1 MIYIL
6 NIFQLFLG
14 FIEIYLSFKV
24 LYRIT
29 NIDEVSQKKQI
40 TVILFSVFLSI
51 IETINRNIRLYSILM
66 ILFLIVSIT
75 IFYILVFKVDVLFT
89 IICSG
94 IYCFGLELI
103 DLFVIFIVG
112 LLSGNS
118 ALGSYLGRHVN
129 WERICILCVGRILL
143 YIVYFCITNIK
154 NYNPIK
160 SKKAMVI
167 ILLAEIVGVYSFQSI
182 YAGNS
187 IISLA
192 RRYFSYLTIVVL
204 AIIAFGIH
212 TIYRD
217 VVEENKI
224 IKFKTNMLEQNYNN
238 IKKCFYD
245 SRIFFHDYKAHI
257 ALLKKYIMNE
267 DIKKAQH
274 YINTIFQP
282 ISDMDK
288 WVNTGHDT
296 IDLVINYKMYD
307 ITKNEIDFKYN
318 ISAVDC
324 SNLGIEEGDL
334 FVILC
339 NLVDNAIEA
348 CEKVSLNKKWIELS
362 IHSINDMFMI
372 CIRNSLQIPPRY
384 ENGILVTS
392 KCNGQLHGI
401 GLNSVRKIVEKY
413 DGRMK
418 YESNDVVFDVTIT
431 FF

>member
-6 NIFQLFLG
+6 NIFQYFLG
-14 FIEIYLSFKV
+14 FIEIYLCFKV
-24 LYRIT
+24 LYKIT
-29 NIDEVSQKKQI
+29 NIDEVSRKNQI
-40 TVILFSVFLSI
+40 AVLSFSVFLSI
-51 IETINRNIRLYSILM
+51 ILTINRNIRLYSILM
-66 ILFLIVSIT
+66 IIFLIISIT

-89 IICSG
+89 IICSA

-112 LLSGNS
+112 LLGGNS
-118 ALGSYLGRHVN
+118 ELGSYLGRHVN

-143 YIVYFCITNIK
+143 YIVFFCITNIK

-160 SKKAMVI
+160 SKKAMAI
-167 ILLAEIVGVYSFQSI
+167 ILIAEIVGVYSFQSV

-187 IISLA
+187 IVSLA
-192 RRYFSYLTIVVL
+192 RRYFFYLTIVVL
-204 AIIAFGIH
+204 SIIVFGIH

-245 SRIFFHDYKAHI
+245 SRILFHDYKTHI
-257 ALLKKYIMNE
+257 ALLKKYIMEE

-274 YINTIFQP
+274 YINAIFQP
-282 ISDMDK
+282 ISDMDR
-288 WVNTGHDT
+288 WVDTGHDT

-307 ITKNEIDFKYN
+307 IRKNDIDFKHN
-318 ISAVDC
+318 ISIMDC
-324 SNLGIEEGDL
+324 SKLGIEEGDL

-339 NLVDNAIEA
+339 NLLDNAIEA
-348 CEKVSLNKKWIELS
+348 CEKVPFDKKWIDLS

-372 CIRNSLQIPPRY
+372 CIRNSLQVPPRY
-384 ENGILVTS
+384 ENGMIVTS
-392 KCNGQLHGI
+392 KHNAQLHGI
-401 GLNSVRKIVEKY
+401 GLNSVKKIVEKY

-418 YESNDVVFDVTIT
+418 YESNDSIFDVTIT

>member
-401 GLNSVRKIVEKY
+401 GLNSVR
-413 DGRMK
+413 
-418 YESNDVVFDVTIT
+418 
-431 FF
+431 